1 MLSEAELLKAIDEL
15 EKAPTTYQDA
25 EKLATFYVL
34 YDHLYKKQEPIIE
47 PVKEVTINRYNG
59 SEFYRAISGKKARD
73 VWKIVNDVMMMI
85 KVTQPNIYRA
95 IIQRL
100 IRLK

>member
-34 YDHLYKKQEPIIE
+34 YDHLYKKREPE
-47 PVKEVTINRYNG
+47 VERVKEVTINRYG
-59 SEFYRAISGKKARD
+59 SSEFFRVISGKRAKDAWI
-73 VWKIVNDVMMMI
+73 VVNDVMVMI
-85 KVTQPNIYRA
+85 KATQPHIYRA
-95 IIQRL
+95 IIQRISKL
-100 IRLK
+100 

>member
-1 MLSEAELLKAIDEL
+1 MFSEAELQKAIDEL
-15 EKAPTTYQDA
+15 EKTPTTFQDV
-25 EKLATFYVL
+25 EKLATFYII
-34 YDHLYKKQEPIIE
+34 YDHLYKDSKPKIE

-85 KVTQPNIYRA
+85 KVAQPQIYRA
-95 IIQRL
+95 VIQRL
-100 IRLK
+100 NKL

>member
-1 MLSEAELLKAIDEL
+1 MFSEAELLKAIDEL
-15 EKAPTTYQDA
+15 EKTSTSFQDV

-34 YDHLYKKQEPIIE
+34 YDHLYKDKQPKVE

-59 SEFYRAISGKKARD
+59 SEFYRVISGKKAKQ
-73 VWKIVNDVMMMI
+73 VWEIMNGFMGMT
-85 KVTQPNIYRA
+85 KVTQPHIYKA

-100 IRLK
+100 HKL

>member
-34 YDHLYKKQEPIIE
+34 YDHLYKDSKPKIE

-85 KVTQPNIYRA
+85 KVTQPHIYKA

-100 IRLK
+100 IKLK